1 MKIAISSM
9 GNTREE
15 IMDMRFGRCG
25 YFIIH
30 DTETGESYSVNNNG
44 LDASG
49 GAGITAAQ
57 QVVNENVETIITGNL
72 GPNAFKIISAAGI
85 KVFKGSKNSKIEEIV
100 KAYIRN
106 ELDEINTPGKAH
118 MGTA

>member
-9 GNTREE
+9 GNSREE

-30 DTETGESYSVNNNG
+30 DTDTGESYSINNNG

-57 QVVNENVETIITGNL
+57 QVINEKVESIITGNL
-72 GPNAFKIISAAGI
+72 GPNAFKIINAAGI
-85 KVFKGSKNSKIEEIV
+85 KAYKGCKNSKVEEMV